1 MVNFPDQL
9 LAGAVRSPEDR
20 HEAVRLF
27 REAMAGAR
35 PPSTDSDTTNN
46 QAAQDHKVPQ
56 DTQDPKEAN
65 TAEDP
70 KGTKAAEDPKGA
82 NAAQDTKGA
91 NAAQDTEGANAAE
104 DPKGTKAAEDPKE
117 AKEAKKANAAQEPEQ
132 AKTANAAKEP
142 EQAKAAKDPEEIK
155 ATKEAAITKDAS
167 DATATPYDWS
177 TQDARD
183 TLHKGTTPIPSVL
196 HGQPGFAEH
205 RQLVQKSDVND
216 PSTLAP
222 HGLHEL
228 WDELVQTLQRG
239 NRFSTDEW
247 TLRVRLDDVSYPT
260 TTLELTC
267 ASGDL
272 SVMLSTASEGVYG
285 RLSSEL
291 PAINVRLKE
300 HGGSS
305 GAFVQL
311 VSLEEIES

>member
-132 AKTANAAKEP
+132 AKKANAAKEP
-142 EQAKAAKDPEEIK
+142 E
-155 ATKEAAITKDAS
+155 ITKDAS